1 MAKKKYL
8 KNPIT
13 GKKMGLVGLAAL
25 GVGGYLVYK
34 KFIAKKAPAS
44 AYNEKAII
52 AEQKK
57 TGKTAAQILWDQTV
71 KAQTGKK

>member
-25 GVGGYLVYK
+25 GVGGYLVYT
-34 KFIAKKAPAS
+34 KFIKKQLP
-44 AYNEKAII
+44 KRTPTTIP
-52 AEQKK
+52 
-57 TGKTAAQILWDQTV
+57 TTAAQ
-71 KAQTGKK
+71 KAQAAKATGQNVV